1 MKLNA
6 TEWMPERIMTP
17 EQLAPRQS
25 RQLGVLCLPHPL
37 STAPF
42 VYLLVGKMGD
52 CGNIE
57 VQYQRI
63 LMLKNKK
70 NASPGCIFSNS
81 EA

>member
-1 MKLNA
+1 M
-6 TEWMPERIMTP
+6 
-17 EQLAPRQS
+17 
-25 RQLGVLCLPHPL
+25 PHPL